1 MTNSPFTFE
10 TAATQVVEMARFA
23 GARGWVPATAG
34 NFSVRMDGARAALTA
49 SGGDKGQL
57 DASGVIEV
65 EIDGAKH
72 PRASAEGPLHLCRYA
87 AVPEIGAIAHCHP
100 LAATVLSR
108 RYEKAEMLILEG
120 WELQKAFAGETT
132 HDRALEVLV
141 VPNDQ
146 DTVRL
151 AKLVEECLPKKASAP
166 GYLIAGHGLYTWG
179 RNAAAA
185 KRHMEAFDHL
195 LTAKLYEES
204 LK

>member
-1 MTNSPFTFE
+1 MTSSPLTFE
-10 TAATQVVEMARFA
+10 TAAAQVVDMARFA

-34 NFSVRMDGARAALTA
+34 NFSVRMDETRAALTA

-57 DASGVIEV
+57 DVSGVIEV
-65 EIDGAKH
+65 EIEGPKH
-72 PRASAEGPLHLCRYA
+72 PRASAEGPLHLHRYGA
-87 AVPEIGAIAHCHP
+87 APEIGAIAHCHP
-100 LAATVLSR
+100 LAAVVLSR
-108 RYEKAEMLILEG
+108 RYEKAGKIILEG

-146 DTVRL
+146 DTERL
-151 AKLVEECLPKKASAP
+151 ANLVEERLPKTASAP

-179 RNAAAA
+179 RNLAAV